1 MNAEADARNRAWRT
15 LMQGLLID
23 VAAAL
28 VLVLTPALTTV
39 EWTPAF
45 WAGVAALAGKSVLQ
59 AVVAFV
65 ARKVVPPPLDTA
77 STKS

>member
-1 MNAEADARNRAWRT
+1 MDPNADAKNRAWRT
-15 LMQGLLID
+15 LLQGLLID

-45 WAGVAALAGKSVLQ
+45 WAGVGALAAKSVIQ

-65 ARKVVPPPLDTA
+65 ARKVMPPPA
-77 STKS
+77 